1 MRRGFTLAEAT
12 MAMVILGMA
21 AAGVLLPFSGGAAVQ
36 AEGVHRTLAAGLA
49 NDLMVRIVATPYD
62 DIVDSW
68 GTYAEA
74 QGQVTDSAGDLY
86 TSAIYAR
93 FSRDVVCEPVIVWP
107 QPETAVSHFL
117 RVSVRVYDRGRLVV
131 TLSRLIGEG

>member
-1 MRRGFTLAEAT
+1 

-36 AEGVHRTLAAGLA
+36 AEGIDSTLAAGLA
-49 NDLMVRIVATPYD
+49 NDLMERIVATPYD
-62 DIVDSW
+62 SILDSW
-68 GTYAEA
+68 DTYTEA
-74 QGQVTDSAGDLY
+74 QGQVTDSAGTLF
-86 TSAIYAR
+86 TSTIYAR
-93 FSRDVVCEPVIVWP
+93 FSRDVACEAVTVWP

-117 RVSVRVYDRGRLVV
+117 RVSVRVYDLGRPIV